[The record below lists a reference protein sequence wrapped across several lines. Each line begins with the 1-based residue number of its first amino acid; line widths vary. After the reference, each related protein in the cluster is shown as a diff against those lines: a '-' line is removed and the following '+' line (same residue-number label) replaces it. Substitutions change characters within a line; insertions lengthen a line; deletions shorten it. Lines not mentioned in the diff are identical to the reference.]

1 MKKIA
6 LIFLV
11 LSIFLVSEA
20 AAGLNFTFQ
29 SSLVSITADSAR
41 SGYFGKPNWYQWLYK
56 VKIVPGGG
64 THNGLSHFTL
74 ELEDCFEGALLNA
87 IVATAGANGNP
98 PNSGNLSGLA
108 GNEPRIYTISGGNDN
123 STGTWG
129 IKWDLSNNSP
139 NDFEDIGDIDYFWF
153 SAPTNESVNNNAV
166 VKHGHNTTI
175 ALVQTPDCPTCAQPV
190 IPEPAT
196 AFLFVPSAVLALLRR
211 RFSS

>member
-1 MKKIA
+1 MKKTG
-6 LIFLV
+6 LILLV

-20 AAGLNFTFQ
+20 VATQNFTFQ
-29 SSLVSITADSAR
+29 STLVSITGDSAR
-41 SGYFGKPNWYQWLYK
+41 DGYFGKPDWYQWLYK
-56 VKIVPGGG
+56 VRIVPGGG

-98 PNSGNLSGLA
+98 PNSGNLSSLT
-108 GNEPRIYTISGGNDN
+108 GNEPRTYIISGGNDG

-129 IKWDLSNNSP
+129 IKWDLDSP
-139 NDFEDIGDIDYFWF
+139 PYNFDAVGDIDYFWF
-153 SAPTNESVNNNAV
+153 SAPTNESVNNNAAA
-166 VKHGHNTTI
+166 KHGNNITI
-175 ALVQTPDCPTCAQPV
+175 ALVQTPDCPTCTQPV